1 MSRGVGDEHAG
12 RDSASVIYI
21 GSAPDCAKNRTY
33 LPGQKAAFLAGRS
46 APDFAAMDL
55 EVDFRGR
62 ATEEDLTELGR
73 QQMGF

>member
-21 GSAPDCAKNRTY
+21 GSAPDCAKSRAY
-33 LPGQKAAFLAGRS
+33 LAKQKAAFLAGRS